1 MIQRPASL
9 RLSCKT
15 TAAVLLLGTI
25 AIFDPP
31 SALVRGEDGSKLEAT
46 KAESKPDKDGWI
58 SLFDGKTLKGWKST
72 KFGGEGDVLI
82 EEGQLILTQGN
93 DMTGVTI
100 TRADLPRSNYEIT
113 LEARRVQGNDF
124 FCGLT
129 FPVKKDPCTL
139 ILGGWGGGVCGL
151 SSIDGMDASENG
163 TSSGQ
168 DFEKDKWYT
177 VRLRVT
183 DERIVAWLNG
193 KQLLEQ
199 ELEGRRIS
207 IRSECDL
214 CKPLGFATW
223 RTTGALRNI
232 RLKKIEPGAKD
243 KAPPKE

>member
-1 MIQRPASL
+1 MILPRASV
-9 RLSCKT
+9 RFHHAV
-15 TAAVLLLGTI
+15 AALLVVGSLGALTSVL
-25 AIFDPP
+25 P
-31 SALVRGEDGSKLEAT
+31 SVRGEEGAKPEAT
-46 KAESKPDKDGWI
+46 KSDSKPDKEGWI

-100 TRADLPRSNYEIT
+100 TRDDLPRSNYEIM

-183 DERIVAWLNG
+183 DDRIVAWLNG

-214 CKPLGFATW
+214 SKPLGFATW

-232 RLKKIEPGAKD
+232 RLKKIEPGAND
-243 KAPPKE
+243 KAAPKE